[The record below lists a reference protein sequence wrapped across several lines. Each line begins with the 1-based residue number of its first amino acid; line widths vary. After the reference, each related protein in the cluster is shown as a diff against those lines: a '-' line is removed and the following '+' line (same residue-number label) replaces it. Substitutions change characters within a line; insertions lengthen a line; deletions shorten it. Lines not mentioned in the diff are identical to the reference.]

1 MLLQQNCV
9 NTLEIN
15 FRDIYPK
22 SEVER
27 TLGKFQ
33 TVTHVGP
40 TLPFN
45 KPSDQIKINSSD
57 TECETS
63 GSTEVPS
70 LSSVFDE
77 SLNCATIKQESINYL
92 GYFSSHEQVMR
103 QLILDYAYMTQNQIR
118 NMVAKGMVHCR
129 THLLWNKLVSNQE
142 SNALTYAEFMELKGL
157 AKLENL
163 SDMHPN
169 LGSLLNQPLSW
180 FQGLAKLLL
189 VKYADHNRVYMSTDG
204 NIIHYVI
211 LHQRYVGAFM
221 LLSIDSHTSR
231 GVSVLNWFLIFFFN
245 NICFRTY
252 MQCTENLRSMRNLK
266 CALRTERH
274 F

>member
-1 MLLQQNCV
+1 M
-9 NTLEIN
+9 
-15 FRDIYPK
+15 
-22 SEVER
+22 
-27 TLGKFQ
+27 GKFQ

-45 KPSDQIKINSSD
+45 KLEKKSSDLTSNQIKINSSD

-63 GSTEVPS
+63 GSTDVPS

-77 SLNCATIKQESINYL
+77 SRADKRLDEWSGSSLNCAMIKQESINYL

-103 QLILDYAYMTQNQIR
+103 QLILDYAYMTQKQIR

-129 THLLWNKLVSNQE
+129 THLLWNKLVSKQE

-204 NIIHYVI
+204 NIVHYVI

-231 GVSVLNWFLIFFFN
+231 GVSEPGWIVIIFKSFSFLGF
-245 NICFRTY
+245 ICCVQGTS
-252 MQCTENLRSMRNLK
+252 EI
-266 CALRTERH
+266 
-274 F
+274 